1 LSAGQFLN
9 QHSFTIVGGA
19 ALVLLAVALL
29 RDGIQP
35 SDLIALGALLLGLAL
50 SYSLFNPGKS
60 TETDPDAVLRQVGA
74 GTPVL
79 LEFQSLY

>member
-1 LSAGQFLN
+1 MSVGQFLN

-19 ALVLLAVALL
+19 ALILLAVALL
-29 RDGIQP
+29 RDGIEP
-35 SDLIALGALLLGLAL
+35 SDLVALGALLLGLTL

-60 TETDPDAVLRQVGA
+60 TETDPEAVLREIGA

-79 LEFQSLY
+79 LELQSLY

>member
-1 LSAGQFLN
+1 MSAGQFLN

-19 ALVLLAVALL
+19 ALVLLAVGLL

-35 SDLIALGALLLGLAL
+35 SDLIALGALILGLGL
-50 SYSLFNPGKS
+50 SYAYFNPGKS
-60 TETDPDAVLRQVGA
+60 TESEPGEVLRQIGA

>member
-1 LSAGQFLN
+1 LSAGQFFN
-9 QHSFTIVGGA
+9 QHSFTLVSGA

-35 SDLIALGALLLGLAL
+35 SDLVALGALLLGLTL

-60 TETDPDAVLRQVGA
+60 TETDPEAVLRGIGV

-79 LEFQSLY
+79 LEFQSPY

>member
-1 LSAGQFLN
+1 MSAGQFLN

-19 ALVLLAVALL
+19 ALVLLAMALL

>member
-1 LSAGQFLN
+1 MSAGQFFN